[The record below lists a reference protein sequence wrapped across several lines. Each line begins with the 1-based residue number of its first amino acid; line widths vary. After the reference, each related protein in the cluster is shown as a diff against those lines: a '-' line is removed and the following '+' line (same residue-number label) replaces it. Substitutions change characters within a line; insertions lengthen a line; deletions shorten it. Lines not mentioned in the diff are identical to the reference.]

1 MRRLILIRHPATALS
16 GEAFCGH
23 TDPELS
29 PAGEAQLTTLCRRLR
44 QIDLHRIM
52 SSDLRRARRCADAIA
67 RQHALE
73 AQLRPALREI
83 HFGAWEGLRWSDI
96 EARYGEEARRWM
108 AAFPAH
114 TAPGAEAYTDF
125 ARRIRREASGW
136 LRDAAGETLAVVS
149 HRGVLQYLLQSHS
162 ALAAAEAWQLT
173 ATPATVIFCEVRA
186 NSSFAVRQTWSP
198 GRPVRP

>member
-23 TDPELS
+23 TDPDLS
-29 PAGEAQLTTLCRRLR
+29 PAGEVQLKTLCRRLR
-44 QIDLHRIM
+44 QVDLHRIV
-52 SSDLRRARRCADAIA
+52 SSDLRRARRCAEALA

-96 EARYGEEARRWM
+96 EARYGEEARLWM

-114 TAPGAEAYTDF
+114 TPPGAEAYKDF
-125 ARRIRREASGW
+125 TRRIHCEASGW
-136 LRDAAGETLAVVS
+136 LRDAGDETLAVVT
-149 HRGVLQYLLQSHS
+149 HRGVLQYLLQSHG
-162 ALAAAEAWQLT
+162 ALAAAAAWQVT
-173 ATPATVIFCEVRA
+173 ANAATVIFCEVRA
-186 NSSFAVRQTWSP
+186 NSSFAVCQTWYP
-198 GRPVRP
+198 PQPVRP